1 MLARWLGRTLLA
13 VAFLLIVVSQQLP
26 FDFYGFLSFGLGS
39 IFWDFLGEFVA
50 LPWTVVSDRY
60 QDLSFNTSYD
70 PLNFWELR
78 TERQEAAF
86 YYLGNAYHG
95 HLMYGF
101 PTCVIEVAN
110 PPWLP
115 PKRKPEI

>member
-1 MLARWLGRTLLA
+1 LLELALGLVRWLGRTFLLL
-13 VAFLLIVVSQQLP
+13 AFLLLLVSQQLP
-26 FDFYGFLSFGLGS
+26 LDFYGFLSFGLGTL
-39 IFWDFLGEFVA
+39 FYDFFSQFLA
-50 LPWTVVSDRY
+50 LPWAFDGDRY
-60 QDLSFNTSYD
+60 QDLSFNTFYD
-70 PLNFWELR
+70 PTNFWELR

-110 PPWLP
+110 PP
-115 PKRKPEI
+115 